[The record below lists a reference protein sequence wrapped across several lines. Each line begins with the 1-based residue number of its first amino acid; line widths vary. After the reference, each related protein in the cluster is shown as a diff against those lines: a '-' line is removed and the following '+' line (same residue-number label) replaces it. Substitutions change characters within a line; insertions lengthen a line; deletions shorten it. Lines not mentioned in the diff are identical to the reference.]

1 MAIPDAMTLSDYR
14 KKIIGKLAL
23 LENYEAEYKSVEA
36 KMDKAKDNQRVYMQA
51 TQLLRDLYEQSQE
64 RFHKQIQEIV
74 TYCLKEVFG
83 EEAYEFQIK
92 FAQKRNQVEAALVF
106 VREGEEFNPL
116 QAAGG
121 GILSVACFALRLA
134 VIYLTKRNVRSIMV
148 LDEPFSQLSVEYRDR
163 MAVLMNKLADQFDF
177 QFILITHADEF
188 EIGHIYRFDSDHNVK
203 FVGENY
209 IK

>member
-1 MAIPDAMTLSDYR
+1 MAIPDAITLTGYR
-14 KKIIGKLAL
+14 NKIIGKLAL
-23 LENYEAEYKSVEA
+23 LDNYEAEYKTVEA
-36 KMDKAKDNQRVYMQA
+36 KMDKAKENQRVYIQA

-92 FAQKRNQVEAALVF
+92 FSQKRNQVEASLLF

-134 VIYLTKRNVRSIMV
+134 VIYLTKRNVRSIMI

-209 IK
+209 MK